1 MKIELDVTQ
10 VQVVT
15 GSGGSDKV
23 LIHTSL
29 PEGTYPYKGN
39 AYLMLEVTK
48 GSGVAYVLGHFEIEP
63 EVINI
68 R

>member
-1 MKIELDVTQ
+1 MKIELEVSQ
-10 VQVVT
+10 IQVVT
-15 GSGGSDKV
+15 GNGTDKV

-29 PEGTYPYKGN
+29 PEGTYPYTGK
-39 AYLMLEVTK
+39 AYMMLEVEK
-48 GSGVAYVLGHFEIEP
+48 GSGAAYVLGHFEMKP